1 MLGLR
6 LRGGL
11 DLALLGDT
19 VDMTRI
25 RPMENEGLITIHGGR
40 VVPTRIG
47 RLLNDTVIERFFDAC
62 SL

>member
-1 MLGLR
+1 
-6 LRGGL
+6 
-11 DLALLGDT
+11 
-19 VDMTRI
+19 MTRI

>member
-1 MLGLR
+1 MEVNETSHEEHLEETIMLGLR

-25 RPMENEGLITIHGGR
+25 RPMENEGLIIDPR
-40 VVPTRIG
+40 R
-47 RLLNDTVIERFFDAC
+47 
-62 SL
+62 